1 MDWFLYDSDLVVKK
15 LNNIDIKVY
24 KMNNSVSYD
33 LYTNIAVFS
42 EDNFSW
48 NPLINF
54 QTFLLLALYFH

>member
-24 KMNNSVSYD
+24 KMKNSVSYD

-42 EDNFSW
+42 KDDFS
-48 NPLINF
+48 
-54 QTFLLLALYFH
+54 

>member
-24 KMNNSVSYD
+24 KMKNSVSYD
-33 LYTNIAVFS
+33 LYTNIVFS
-42 EDNFSW
+42 KDDFSW

-54 QTFLLLALYFH
+54 QTFLLLTLYFH

>member
-24 KMNNSVSYD
+24 KMKNSVSYD
-33 LYTNIAVFS
+33 LYTNIAIFS
-42 EDNFSW
+42 KDDFSW

-54 QTFLLLALYFH
+54 QTFLLLTLYFH